1 MAPVMTTAMNI
12 AFRLTAAATLA
23 FLLSA
28 CAADRSTYPSL
39 ARRDAERMVGTIAPA
54 PPASESATP
63 PAAPSPDLV
72 AHLSQ
77 LTAQANSA
85 HARFTARAPRARA
98 LSGAARGA
106 AMGSDSWAS
115 AAIALA
121 DLESARSDAMIALAD
136 LDALYAAARVEGND
150 VAAITAT
157 RDQVSALIAAE
168 DGVLAELRNRMAG

>member
-54 PPASESATP
+54 PPASES
-63 PAAPSPDLV
+63 APSPDLV

-168 DGVLAELRNRMAG
+168 DGVLAELHNRMAG